1 MVTRMSQ
8 PNYVPDLPDL
18 IEAGEYPDFPDGNL
32 IRLRIALT
40 PDGVSVLGDAFRPDM
55 LERLLKEIGN
65 DGAIDQMLCG

>member
-18 IEAGEYPDFPDGNL
+18 IEASEYPDFPDGKL
-32 IRLRIALT
+32 VRLRISVT
-40 PDGVSVLGDAFRPDM
+40 PDGVAVLGDAFRPDM

-65 DGAIDQMLCG
+65 NGDIDQMLCG